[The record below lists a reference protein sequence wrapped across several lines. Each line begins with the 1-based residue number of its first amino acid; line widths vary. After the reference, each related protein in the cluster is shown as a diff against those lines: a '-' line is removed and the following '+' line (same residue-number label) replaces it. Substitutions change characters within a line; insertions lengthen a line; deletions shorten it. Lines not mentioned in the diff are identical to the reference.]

1 MIFTG
6 QGPGKGDQ
14 TMTRHFSLQH
24 SGFKKE
30 AAETSSKSAAPIL
43 TEPIPTNLFLLV
55 VEDNFTIRKAMVEW
69 LCAVFPSY
77 RFLEADSGE
86 EALRLFFENKPQIV
100 LMDIGL
106 PHMNGIE
113 TARQVKQAAPNTRVV
128 MLTVH
133 EDQEYMLDAQRAGAD
148 GFVPKSRIFKDLL
161 PLIKKLLAV

>member
-1 MIFTG
+1 
-6 QGPGKGDQ
+6 
-14 TMTRHFSLQH
+14 
-24 SGFKKE
+24 
-30 AAETSSKSAAPIL
+30 
-43 TEPIPTNLFLLV
+43 
-55 VEDNFTIRKAMVEW
+55 
-69 LCAVFPSY
+69 
-77 RFLEADSGE
+77 
-86 EALRLFFENKPQIV
+86 
-100 LMDIGL
+100 MDIGL